1 MGLKAVILII
11 ILLAIGYLILT
22 GGEIDINIG
31 TNNTSTTLWTNQNFT
46 NAATNPLDHKGDK
59 VSLDLLVF
67 NQLNASG
74 KTGVE
79 AYMGTTQQLQDNPTD
94 ESRRVYISYDPTT
107 TTPPQPGDCIHV
119 TGTIQGQAHITTLD
133 GDTVNVTYIQATQIT
148 QTTCN
153 P

>member
-11 ILLAIGYLILT
+11 ILLATGNLLLT
-22 GGEIDINIG
+22 GGGIDINIG
-31 TNNTSTTLWTNQNFT
+31 ANKTS
-46 NAATNPLDHKGDK
+46 TNPLDHKGDK
-59 VSLDLLVF
+59 VSLNLLVF

-79 AYMGTTQQLQDNPTD
+79 AYMGTAQQLQENPAD
-94 ESRRVYISYDPTT
+94 ESRRVYISYDPTII
-107 TTPPQPGDCIHV
+107 TPPQPGDCIHV

-133 GDTVNVTYIQATQIT
+133 GDAVDVTYIQATQIT
-148 QTTCN
+148 HTTCS